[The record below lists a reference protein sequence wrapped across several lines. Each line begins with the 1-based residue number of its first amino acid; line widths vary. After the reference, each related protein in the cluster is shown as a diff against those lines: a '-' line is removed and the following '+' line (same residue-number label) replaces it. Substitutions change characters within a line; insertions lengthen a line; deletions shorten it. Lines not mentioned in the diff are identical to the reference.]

1 MNWYNFIWA
10 AHVKPA
16 QKVAA
21 MVLHYQEGEEEEE
34 VEAEVLH
41 MHHHFLHVAPVVEAE
56 TGSVHQTCRSN
67 VIHEQPQSSKPLLIL
82 AKPLKRCLNPLQVIL
97 KAWLNL
103 HFLKILVIPPSRTN
117 AFLHLIKTMANIDP
131 INDKNDNQ

>member
-1 MNWYNFIWA
+1 
-10 AHVKPA
+10 
-16 QKVAA
+16 
-21 MVLHYQEGEEEEE
+21 MVLHHQEGEEEEE

-82 AKPLKRCLNPLQVIL
+82 AKPLKRCVNSLQVIL
-97 KAWLNL
+97 KAWFNL
-103 HFLKILVIPPSRTN
+103 HFLKILVK

-131 INDKNDNQ
+131 FSDKNDNQ